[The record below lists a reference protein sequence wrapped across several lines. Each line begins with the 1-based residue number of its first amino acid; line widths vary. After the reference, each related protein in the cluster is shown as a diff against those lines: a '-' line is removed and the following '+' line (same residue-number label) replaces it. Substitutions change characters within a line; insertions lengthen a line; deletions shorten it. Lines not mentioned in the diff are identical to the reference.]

1 MPNGAKPTQK
11 PKQPFITRGYNLIGL
26 TFLQRLGLLLPGR
39 KLLVCT
45 STASDNNPG
54 NIRQGTRVMPTF
66 AKEPMEAVAQFEAVE
81 IAEAKARIEAA
92 GKEGQNNG

>member
-26 TFLQRLGLLLPGR
+26 TFRQRLGLLLPGR

-45 STASDNNPG
+45 ITASDSNPG

-66 AKEPMEAVAQFEAVE
+66 AKEPMEAVRQFEAVE
-81 IAEAKARIEAA
+81 INEAKKKIEAA
-92 GKEGQNNG
+92 KKGDSSNA